1 MSVGSVNSNVT
12 FGQQQP
18 VKKSNAK
25 RTAAYI
31 GAGIGTAAAITG
43 AIVYRKNIASAF
55 NTLKDMF
62 TPLKTSIADGMADI
76 AGNVKGKAKKVAKNV
91 QNKVEEGVDA
101 LKEKAEPV
109 KEKIKNTA
117 NDVKDKVDEGV
128 DALKDKA
135 KQVKEEVK
143 EKVANSETAQN
154 IKNETKSFFKKTGE
168 VLKNVFTKTW
178 DYTKQAFNW
187 VKDKVVGFFKEINT
201 FLSNMKKEAAEQVT
215 ESAK

>member
-12 FGQQQP
+12 FGQQP

-117 NDVKDKVDEGV
+117 NDVKDKVE
-128 DALKDKA
+128 
-135 KQVKEEVK
+135 Q
-143 EKVANSETAQN
+143 KVANSETAQN
-154 IKNETKSFFKKTGE
+154 IKNETEGFFKKTGE
-168 VLKNVFTKTW
+168 FFKKGFTKTW